1 MKKLFL
7 WIIFLA
13 IAFFLSMQIS
23 KEFQAKVLYLSDAV
37 KIGILNLNTNV
48 VNIVTRYFNQAE
60 HIKDLSNALHKKE
73 NLQYLYDALQN
84 EHNALL
90 EAVNTKPTMMQVVL
104 SRMISYVEINNY
116 TKIWLE
122 SKNLQNKR
130 EQAIFGIISDN
141 KAAGIAVMQDGRLQG
156 FLNGNEKCSYS
167 VNIGDNAMP
176 GVAKYDINK
185 GFVVAYI
192 PLYPSVEIGDSVYT
206 SGFDDIF
213 YPGILVGVVESVEES
228 QGYQIARV
236 KPAIT
241 GAEHFY
247 WLVDIDSLK
256 PELLPQQNIESQ
268 DNATKIFDFNK
279 EY

>member
-167 VNIGDNAMP
+167 VNIGNNAMP

-185 GFVVAYI
+185 GFVVDYI
-192 PLYPSVEIGDSVYT
+192 PLYPRVEIGDNVYT
-206 SGFDDIF
+206 SGFDEIF
-213 YPGILVGVVESVEES
+213 YPGIFVGIVESVEES

-236 KPAIT
+236 KPATI
-241 GAEHFY
+241 GAEQFY

-256 PELLPQQNIESQ
+256 SEFLPQQNTESQ
-268 DNATKIFDFNK
+268 DNTTKIFDFNK
-279 EY
+279 E

>member
-13 IAFFLSMQIS
+13 IAFFFSMQIS

-185 GFVVAYI
+185 GFVVDYI

>member
-13 IAFFLSMQIS
+13 IAFFFSMQIS

-60 HIKDLSNALHKKE
+60 HIKNLSNALDKKE
-73 NLQYLYDALQN
+73 NLQYLYDALQS

-90 EAVNTKPTMMQVVL
+90 EAVDTKPTAMQVVL

-116 TKIWLE
+116 TKIWLD
-122 SKNLQNKR
+122 SKNLENKR
-130 EQAIFGIISDN
+130 EKAIFGMISDN
-141 KAAGIAVMQDGRLQG
+141 KAAGIAVFQEGRLQG

-167 VNIGDNAMP
+167 VNIGNNAMP

-185 GFVVAYI
+185 GFVVDYI
-192 PLYPSVEIGDSVYT
+192 PLYPRVEIGDSVYT

-236 KPAIT
+236 KPAAI
-241 GAEHFY
+241 GAEQFY

-256 PELLPQQNIESQ
+256 SEFLPQQNTESQ
-268 DNATKIFDFNK
+268 DNTTKIFDFNK
-279 EY
+279 E

>member
-1 MKKLFL
+1 
-7 WIIFLA
+7 
-13 IAFFLSMQIS
+13 MQIS

-185 GFVVAYI
+185 GFVVDYI

>member
-185 GFVVAYI
+185 GFVVDYI

>member
-167 VNIGDNAMP
+167 VNIGNNAMP

-185 GFVVAYI
+185 GFVVDYI
-192 PLYPSVEIGDSVYT
+192 PLYPRVEIGDSIYT

-256 PELLPQQNIESQ
+256 SELLPQQNIESQ

>member
-185 GFVVAYI
+185 GFVVDYI

-206 SGFDDIF
+206 SGFDDVF

>member
-90 EAVNTKPTMMQVVL
+90 EAVDMKPTTMQVVL

-116 TKIWLE
+116 TKIWLD
-122 SKNLQNKR
+122 SKNLENKR
-130 EQAIFGIISDN
+130 EKAIFGMISDN
-141 KAAGIAVMQDGRLQG
+141 KAAGIAVYQEGRLQG

-167 VNIGDNAMP
+167 VNIGDNTMP

-185 GFVVAYI
+185 GFVVDYI
-192 PLYPSVEIGDSVYT
+192 PLYPRVEIGDNVYT
-206 SGFDDIF
+206 SGFDEIF
-213 YPGILVGVVESVEES
+213 YPGIFVGIVESVEES

-236 KPAIT
+236 KPATI
-241 GAEHFY
+241 GAEQFY

-256 PELLPQQNIESQ
+256 SEFLPQQNTESQ
-268 DNATKIFDFNK
+268 DNTTKIFDFNK
-279 EY
+279 E

>member
-48 VNIVTRYFNQAE
+48 VNSVTRYFNQAE

-73 NLQYLYDALQN
+73 NLQYLYDALQS

-90 EAVNTKPTMMQVVL
+90 EAVNTKPTAMQVVL

-185 GFVVAYI
+185 GFVVDYI